1 MKQMEHS
8 YKGEEKFLVNDLKTI
23 VSKARSKA
31 FAAVNYS
38 LVERNW
44 RIGKRIVEEEQNGE
58 ARAEYGKH
66 IIEVASAALTEE
78 FGKGFSET
86 NLINF
91 KKFFLLFKEL
101 EIHQTVSEEFRKQVL
116 HLLPWSHYERL
127 IRVEDKKAREWYAK
141 EAYEQGWSF
150 RTLNR
155 NINTLYYERLLM
167 SKKKQPVVN
176 EMQDK
181 TKAYQQDKLEY
192 IKSPVVLE
200 FLGLPEDTSLAESKL
215 ETAIINNLE
224 KFLMEMGKGYALV
237 ARQQHIRTEEN
248 DYYIDLVFYNYL
260 IKSFILVDLKVNRI
274 TYQDVGQMDMY
285 LQMYDKMKKGPDDN
299 PTIGIILCTETDSD
313 VARYS
318 TLAKNDQMFAAKYKL
333 YLPDKEDLRRE
344 IERQKELYLMAHP
357 EETGISVTNGYAQ
370 PDSCFMFAY
379 DLEQD
384 KLLWRS
390 ADQSYNSM
398 NFVVKGDVILCGYG
412 FTAEDDYLYQ
422 INRNTGEIL
431 DRLELKKMPDLLVEQ
446 DGKLY
451 VHTYSYDYVIDF

>member
-1 MKQMEHS
+1 MKEPGKKYNDEDNM
-8 YKGEEKFLVNDLKTI
+8 LVNDLRSI

-44 RIGKRIVEEEQNGE
+44 RIGQRIVEEEQNG
-58 ARAEYGKH
+58 ASRAEYGKH
-66 IIEVASAALTEE
+66 VIEVASAALTEE
-78 FGKGFSET
+78 FGKGFSYT
-86 NLINF
+86 NIANYKRFYLTFSDLQI
-91 KKFFLLFKEL
+91 L
-101 EIHQTVSEEFRKQVL
+101 QTLSEEFKKQKHQTL
-116 HLLPWSHYERL
+116 SDESSLLPQKGQTPPAQSELRLLPWSHYERL

-141 EAYEQGWSF
+141 EVFEQGWSF

-167 SKKKQPVVN
+167 STKKQPVVD

-181 TKAYQQDKLEY
+181 IKAYQQDKLEY

-357 EETGISVTNGYAQ
+357 EEN
-370 PDSCFMFAY
+370 
-379 DLEQD
+379 D
-384 KLLWRS
+384 K
-390 ADQSYNSM
+390 
-398 NFVVKGDVILCGYG
+398 
-412 FTAEDDYLYQ
+412 E
-422 INRNTGEIL
+422 
-431 DRLELKKMPDLLVEQ
+431 
-446 DGKLY
+446 
-451 VHTYSYDYVIDF
+451 

>member
-1 MKQMEHS
+1 MKEPGKKYNDEDNM
-8 YKGEEKFLVNDLKTI
+8 LVNDLRSI

-44 RIGKRIVEEEQNGE
+44 RIGQRIVEQEQNG
-58 ARAEYGKH
+58 ASRAEYGKH
-66 IIEVASAALTEE
+66 VIEVASAALTEE
-78 FGKGFSET
+78 FGKGFSYT
-86 NLINF
+86 NIANYKRFYLTFSDLQI
-91 KKFFLLFKEL
+91 L
-101 EIHQTVSEEFRKQVL
+101 QTLSEEFKKQKHQTL
-116 HLLPWSHYERL
+116 SDESSLLPQKGQTQPAQFELRLLPWSHYERL

-141 EAYEQGWSF
+141 EAFNEGWSY

-167 SKKKQPVVN
+167 STKKQPVVD

-357 EETGISVTNGYAQ
+357 EEN
-370 PDSCFMFAY
+370 
-379 DLEQD
+379 D
-384 KLLWRS
+384 K
-390 ADQSYNSM
+390 
-398 NFVVKGDVILCGYG
+398 
-412 FTAEDDYLYQ
+412 E
-422 INRNTGEIL
+422 
-431 DRLELKKMPDLLVEQ
+431 
-446 DGKLY
+446 
-451 VHTYSYDYVIDF
+451 

>member
-1 MKQMEHS
+1 MKEPGKKYNDEDNM
-8 YKGEEKFLVNDLKTI
+8 LVNDLRSI

-44 RIGKRIVEEEQNGE
+44 RIGQRIVEQEQNG
-58 ARAEYGKH
+58 ASRAEYGKH
-66 IIEVASAALTEE
+66 VIEVASAALTEE

-86 NLINF
+86 NIMNF
-91 KKFFLLFKEL
+91 KKFYLKFKEL
-101 EIHQTVSEEFRKQVL
+101 TIPQTLSEEFKKQKHQTL
-116 HLLPWSHYERL
+116 SDESSLLPQKGQTPPAQFELRLLPWSHYERL

-141 EAYEQGWSF
+141 EAFEQGWSF

-357 EETGISVTNGYAQ
+357 EEN
-370 PDSCFMFAY
+370 
-379 DLEQD
+379 D
-384 KLLWRS
+384 K
-390 ADQSYNSM
+390 
-398 NFVVKGDVILCGYG
+398 
-412 FTAEDDYLYQ
+412 E
-422 INRNTGEIL
+422 
-431 DRLELKKMPDLLVEQ
+431 
-446 DGKLY
+446 
-451 VHTYSYDYVIDF
+451 

>member
-1 MKQMEHS
+1 MKEPGKKYNDEDNM
-8 YKGEEKFLVNDLKTI
+8 LVNDLRSI

-44 RIGKRIVEEEQNGE
+44 RIGQRIVEQEQNG
-58 ARAEYGKH
+58 ASRAEYGKH
-66 IIEVASAALTEE
+66 VIEVASAALTEE

-86 NLINF
+86 NIMNF
-91 KKFFLLFKEL
+91 KKFYLKFKEL
-101 EIHQTVSEEFRKQVL
+101 TIPQTLSEEFKKQKHQTL
-116 HLLPWSHYERL
+116 SDESSLLPQKGQTQPAQFELRLLPWSHYERL

-141 EAYEQGWSF
+141 EAFNEGWSY

-167 SKKKQPVVN
+167 STKKQPVVD

-357 EETGISVTNGYAQ
+357 EEN
-370 PDSCFMFAY
+370 
-379 DLEQD
+379 D
-384 KLLWRS
+384 K
-390 ADQSYNSM
+390 
-398 NFVVKGDVILCGYG
+398 
-412 FTAEDDYLYQ
+412 E
-422 INRNTGEIL
+422 
-431 DRLELKKMPDLLVEQ
+431 
-446 DGKLY
+446 
-451 VHTYSYDYVIDF
+451 

>member
-1 MKQMEHS
+1 MKEPGKKYNDEDNM
-8 YKGEEKFLVNDLKTI
+8 LVNDLRSI

-44 RIGKRIVEEEQNGE
+44 RIGQRIVEEEQNGTS
-58 ARAEYGKH
+58 RAEYGKH
-66 IIEVASAALTEE
+66 VIEVASAALTKE
-78 FGKGFSET
+78 FGKGFSYT
-86 NLINF
+86 NIANYKRFYLTFSDLQI
-91 KKFFLLFKEL
+91 L
-101 EIHQTVSEEFRKQVL
+101 QTVSEEFKKQKHQTL
-116 HLLPWSHYERL
+116 SDESSLLPQKGQTPPAQFELRFLPWSHYERL

-141 EAYEQGWSF
+141 EAFEQGWSY

-167 SKKKQPVVN
+167 STKKQPVVD

-357 EETGISVTNGYAQ
+357 EEN
-370 PDSCFMFAY
+370 
-379 DLEQD
+379 D
-384 KLLWRS
+384 K
-390 ADQSYNSM
+390 
-398 NFVVKGDVILCGYG
+398 
-412 FTAEDDYLYQ
+412 E
-422 INRNTGEIL
+422 
-431 DRLELKKMPDLLVEQ
+431 
-446 DGKLY
+446 
-451 VHTYSYDYVIDF
+451 

>member
-1 MKQMEHS
+1 MKQPGKKYNDEDNM
-8 YKGEEKFLVNDLKTI
+8 LVNDLRSI

-44 RIGKRIVEEEQNGE
+44 RIGQRIVEQEQNG
-58 ARAEYGKH
+58 ASRAEYGKH
-66 IIEVASAALTEE
+66 VIEIASAALTEE
-78 FGKGFSET
+78 FGKGFSYT
-86 NLINF
+86 NIANYKRFYLTFNNLQI
-91 KKFFLLFKEL
+91 L
-101 EIHQTVSEEFRKQVL
+101 QTVSEEFNNPIQQTLPAKSSAPHKEDKAESAQSELR
-116 HLLPWSHYERL
+116 LLPWSHYERL

-141 EAYEQGWSF
+141 EAFNEGWSY

-357 EETGISVTNGYAQ
+357 EEN
-370 PDSCFMFAY
+370 
-379 DLEQD
+379 D
-384 KLLWRS
+384 K
-390 ADQSYNSM
+390 
-398 NFVVKGDVILCGYG
+398 
-412 FTAEDDYLYQ
+412 E
-422 INRNTGEIL
+422 
-431 DRLELKKMPDLLVEQ
+431 
-446 DGKLY
+446 
-451 VHTYSYDYVIDF
+451 

>member
-1 MKQMEHS
+1 MKEPGKKYNDEDNM
-8 YKGEEKFLVNDLKTI
+8 LVNDLRSI

-44 RIGKRIVEEEQNGE
+44 RIGQRIVEEEQNG
-58 ARAEYGKH
+58 ASRAEYGKH
-66 IIEVASAALTEE
+66 VIEIASAALTEE
-78 FGKGFSET
+78 FGKGFSYT
-86 NLINF
+86 NIANYKRFYLTFNNLQI
-91 KKFFLLFKEL
+91 L
-101 EIHQTVSEEFRKQVL
+101 QTVSEEFSNPIQQTLPAKSSAPHKEDKAESAQSELR
-116 HLLPWSHYERL
+116 LLPWSHYERL

-141 EAYEQGWSF
+141 EAFEQGWSF

-318 TLAKNDQMFAAKYKL
+318 TLAKNDQMFATKYKL

-357 EETGISVTNGYAQ
+357 EEN
-370 PDSCFMFAY
+370 
-379 DLEQD
+379 D
-384 KLLWRS
+384 K
-390 ADQSYNSM
+390 
-398 NFVVKGDVILCGYG
+398 
-412 FTAEDDYLYQ
+412 E
-422 INRNTGEIL
+422 
-431 DRLELKKMPDLLVEQ
+431 
-446 DGKLY
+446 
-451 VHTYSYDYVIDF
+451 

>member
-1 MKQMEHS
+1 MKQLNKKYNDEDNM
-8 YKGEEKFLVNDLKTI
+8 LVNDLRSI

-44 RIGKRIVEEEQNGE
+44 RIGQRIVEQEQNG
-58 ARAEYGKH
+58 ASRAEYGKH
-66 IIEVASAALTEE
+66 VIEIASAALTEE
-78 FGKGFSET
+78 FGKGFSYT
-86 NLINF
+86 NIANYKRFYLTFNNLQI
-91 KKFFLLFKEL
+91 L
-101 EIHQTVSEEFRKQVL
+101 QTVSEEFKKQKHQTL
-116 HLLPWSHYERL
+116 SDESSLLPQKDQTQSTQSELRLLPWSHYERL

-141 EAYEQGWSF
+141 EAFEQGWSF

-167 SKKKQPVVN
+167 SKKKQPVVD

-237 ARQQHIRTEEN
+237 ARQQHIRTEGN

-357 EETGISVTNGYAQ
+357 EEN
-370 PDSCFMFAY
+370 
-379 DLEQD
+379 D
-384 KLLWRS
+384 K
-390 ADQSYNSM
+390 
-398 NFVVKGDVILCGYG
+398 
-412 FTAEDDYLYQ
+412 E
-422 INRNTGEIL
+422 
-431 DRLELKKMPDLLVEQ
+431 
-446 DGKLY
+446 
-451 VHTYSYDYVIDF
+451 

>member
-1 MKQMEHS
+1 MKQPRKKYNDEDNM
-8 YKGEEKFLVNDLKTI
+8 LVNDLRSI

-44 RIGKRIVEEEQNGE
+44 RIGQRIVEEEQNG
-58 ARAEYGKH
+58 ASRAEYGKH
-66 IIEVASAALTEE
+66 VIEVASAALTEE
-78 FGKGFSET
+78 FGKGFSYT
-86 NLINF
+86 NIANYKRFYLTFNNLQI
-91 KKFFLLFKEL
+91 L
-101 EIHQTVSEEFRKQVL
+101 QTVSEEFNNPIQQTLPAKSSAPHKEDKAESAQSELR
-116 HLLPWSHYERL
+116 LLPWSHYERL
-127 IRVEDKKAREWYAK
+127 IRVEDKQAREWYAK
-141 EAYEQGWSF
+141 EAFNEGWSY

-357 EETGISVTNGYAQ
+357 EEN
-370 PDSCFMFAY
+370 
-379 DLEQD
+379 D
-384 KLLWRS
+384 K
-390 ADQSYNSM
+390 
-398 NFVVKGDVILCGYG
+398 
-412 FTAEDDYLYQ
+412 E
-422 INRNTGEIL
+422 
-431 DRLELKKMPDLLVEQ
+431 
-446 DGKLY
+446 
-451 VHTYSYDYVIDF
+451 

>member
-1 MKQMEHS
+1 MRQPGKKYNDEDNM
-8 YKGEEKFLVNDLKTI
+8 LVNDLRSI

-44 RIGKRIVEEEQNGE
+44 RIGQRIVEQEQNG
-58 ARAEYGKH
+58 ASRAEYGKH
-66 IIEVASAALTEE
+66 VIEVASAALTKE

-86 NLINF
+86 NIMNF
-91 KKFFLLFKEL
+91 KKFYLKFKEL
-101 EIHQTVSEEFRKQVL
+101 TIPQTVSEEFKKQKL
-116 HLLPWSHYERL
+116 QTLSDELSSHFQKGQTQSAQFELRLLPWSHYERL
-127 IRVEDKKAREWYAK
+127 IRIEDKKAREWYAK
-141 EAYEQGWSF
+141 EAFEQGWSF

-260 IKSFILVDLKVNRI
+260 IKSFILVNLKVNRI
-274 TYQDVGQMDMY
+274 TYQNVGQMDMY

-357 EETGISVTNGYAQ
+357 EEN
-370 PDSCFMFAY
+370 
-379 DLEQD
+379 D
-384 KLLWRS
+384 K
-390 ADQSYNSM
+390 
-398 NFVVKGDVILCGYG
+398 
-412 FTAEDDYLYQ
+412 E
-422 INRNTGEIL
+422 
-431 DRLELKKMPDLLVEQ
+431 
-446 DGKLY
+446 
-451 VHTYSYDYVIDF
+451 

>member
-1 MKQMEHS
+1 MKQLNKKYNDEDNM
-8 YKGEEKFLVNDLKTI
+8 LVNDLRSI

-44 RIGKRIVEEEQNGE
+44 RIGQRIVEQEQNG
-58 ARAEYGKH
+58 ASRAEYGKH
-66 IIEVASAALTEE
+66 VIEIASAALTEE
-78 FGKGFSET
+78 FGKGFSYT
-86 NLINF
+86 NIANYKRFYLTFNNLQI
-91 KKFFLLFKEL
+91 L
-101 EIHQTVSEEFRKQVL
+101 QTVSEEFNNPIQQTLPAKSSAPHKEDKAESAQSELR
-116 HLLPWSHYERL
+116 LLPWSHYERL
-127 IRVEDKKAREWYAK
+127 IRVEDKQAREWYAK
-141 EAYEQGWSF
+141 EAFNEGWSY

-167 SKKKQPVVN
+167 SKKKQPVID
-176 EMQDK
+176 EMKEK
-181 TKAYQQDKLEY
+181 TKNFQQDKLEY

-224 KFLMEMGKGYALV
+224 KFLMETGKGYALV

-344 IERQKELYLMAHP
+344 IERQKELYLMTHP
-357 EETGISVTNGYAQ
+357 EEN
-370 PDSCFMFAY
+370 
-379 DLEQD
+379 D
-384 KLLWRS
+384 K
-390 ADQSYNSM
+390 
-398 NFVVKGDVILCGYG
+398 
-412 FTAEDDYLYQ
+412 E
-422 INRNTGEIL
+422 
-431 DRLELKKMPDLLVEQ
+431 
-446 DGKLY
+446 
-451 VHTYSYDYVIDF
+451 

>member
-1 MKQMEHS
+1 MKEPGKKYNDEDNM
-8 YKGEEKFLVNDLKTI
+8 LVNDLRSI

-44 RIGKRIVEEEQNGE
+44 RIGQRIVEEEQNG
-58 ARAEYGKH
+58 ASRAEYGKH
-66 IIEVASAALTEE
+66 VIEVASAALTKE

-86 NLINF
+86 NIMNF
-91 KKFFLLFKEL
+91 KKFYLKFKEL
-101 EIHQTVSEEFRKQVL
+101 TIPQTLSEEFKKQKHQTL
-116 HLLPWSHYERL
+116 SDESSLLPQKGQTQPAQFELRLLPWSHYERL

-141 EAYEQGWSF
+141 EAFNEGWSY

-167 SKKKQPVVN
+167 STKKQPVVD

-333 YLPDKEDLRRE
+333 DLPDKEDLRRE
-344 IERQKELYLMAHP
+344 IERQKELYLMTHP
-357 EETGISVTNGYAQ
+357 EEN
-370 PDSCFMFAY
+370 
-379 DLEQD
+379 E
-384 KLLWRS
+384 K
-390 ADQSYNSM
+390 
-398 NFVVKGDVILCGYG
+398 
-412 FTAEDDYLYQ
+412 E
-422 INRNTGEIL
+422 
-431 DRLELKKMPDLLVEQ
+431 
-446 DGKLY
+446 
-451 VHTYSYDYVIDF
+451 

>member
-1 MKQMEHS
+1 MKEPGKKYNDEDNM
-8 YKGEEKFLVNDLKTI
+8 LVNDLRSI

-44 RIGKRIVEEEQNGE
+44 RIGQRIVEEEQNGTS
-58 ARAEYGKH
+58 RAEYGKH
-66 IIEVASAALTEE
+66 VIEVASAALTKE
-78 FGKGFSET
+78 FGKGFSYT
-86 NLINF
+86 NIANYKRFYLTFSDLQI
-91 KKFFLLFKEL
+91 L
-101 EIHQTVSEEFRKQVL
+101 QTVSEEFKKQKHQTL
-116 HLLPWSHYERL
+116 SDESSLLPQKGQTPPAQFELRFLPWSHYERL

-141 EAYEQGWSF
+141 EAFEQGWSF

-167 SKKKQPVVN
+167 STKKQPVVD

-333 YLPDKEDLRRE
+333 YLPNKEDLRRE

-357 EETGISVTNGYAQ
+357 EEN
-370 PDSCFMFAY
+370 
-379 DLEQD
+379 D
-384 KLLWRS
+384 K
-390 ADQSYNSM
+390 
-398 NFVVKGDVILCGYG
+398 
-412 FTAEDDYLYQ
+412 E
-422 INRNTGEIL
+422 
-431 DRLELKKMPDLLVEQ
+431 
-446 DGKLY
+446 
-451 VHTYSYDYVIDF
+451 

>member
-1 MKQMEHS
+1 MKQLNKKYNDEDNM
-8 YKGEEKFLVNDLKTI
+8 LVNDLRSI

-44 RIGKRIVEEEQNGE
+44 RIGQRIVEEEQNG
-58 ARAEYGKH
+58 ASRAEYGKH
-66 IIEVASAALTEE
+66 VIEVASAALTKE

-86 NLINF
+86 NIMNF
-91 KKFFLLFKEL
+91 KKFYLKFKEL
-101 EIHQTVSEEFRKQVL
+101 TIPQTLSEEFKKQKQQTLSDESSLLPPKGQTPSAQFEL

-127 IRVEDKKAREWYAK
+127 IRVEDKKAREWYTK
-141 EAYEQGWSF
+141 EAFEQGWSF

-167 SKKKQPVVN
+167 STKKQPVVD

-357 EETGISVTNGYAQ
+357 EEN
-370 PDSCFMFAY
+370 
-379 DLEQD
+379 E
-384 KLLWRS
+384 K
-390 ADQSYNSM
+390 
-398 NFVVKGDVILCGYG
+398 
-412 FTAEDDYLYQ
+412 E
-422 INRNTGEIL
+422 
-431 DRLELKKMPDLLVEQ
+431 
-446 DGKLY
+446 
-451 VHTYSYDYVIDF
+451 

>member
-1 MKQMEHS
+1 MKEP
-8 YKGEEKFLVNDLKTI
+8 EKKYNDEDNMLVNDLRSI

-44 RIGKRIVEEEQNGE
+44 RIGQRIVEQEQNG
-58 ARAEYGKH
+58 ASRAEYGKH
-66 IIEVASAALTEE
+66 VIEVASAALTEE
-78 FGKGFSET
+78 FGKGFSYT
-86 NLINF
+86 NIANYKRFYLTFSDLQI
-91 KKFFLLFKEL
+91 L
-101 EIHQTVSEEFRKQVL
+101 QTVSEEFKKQKHQTL
-116 HLLPWSHYERL
+116 SDESSLLPQKGQTPPAQFELRFLPWSHYERL

-141 EAYEQGWSF
+141 EAFNEGWSY

-357 EETGISVTNGYAQ
+357 EEN
-370 PDSCFMFAY
+370 
-379 DLEQD
+379 D
-384 KLLWRS
+384 K
-390 ADQSYNSM
+390 
-398 NFVVKGDVILCGYG
+398 
-412 FTAEDDYLYQ
+412 E
-422 INRNTGEIL
+422 
-431 DRLELKKMPDLLVEQ
+431 
-446 DGKLY
+446 
-451 VHTYSYDYVIDF
+451 

>member
-1 MKQMEHS
+1 MKQPRKKYNDEDNM
-8 YKGEEKFLVNDLKTI
+8 LVNDLRSI

-44 RIGKRIVEEEQNGE
+44 RIGQRIVEQEQNG
-58 ARAEYGKH
+58 ASRAEYGKH
-66 IIEVASAALTEE
+66 VIEIASAALTEE
-78 FGKGFSET
+78 FGKGFSES
-86 NLINF
+86 NIMNF
-91 KKFFLLFKEL
+91 KKFYLKFKEL
-101 EIHQTVSEEFRKQVL
+101 TIPQTLSEEFKKQKHQTL
-116 HLLPWSHYERL
+116 SDESSLLPQKGQTQSAQFELRLLPWSHYERL

-141 EAYEQGWSF
+141 EAFEQGWSF

-192 IKSPVVLE
+192 IKSPVVME
-200 FLGLPEDTSLAESKL
+200 FLGLPSDSSLKESKL
-215 ETAIINNLE
+215 ESAIIDNLE

-299 PTIGIILCTETDSD
+299 PTIGIILCAETDSD

-333 YLPDKEDLRRE
+333 YLPDKEDLKRE

-357 EETGISVTNGYAQ
+357 EEN
-370 PDSCFMFAY
+370 
-379 DLEQD
+379 D
-384 KLLWRS
+384 K
-390 ADQSYNSM
+390 
-398 NFVVKGDVILCGYG
+398 
-412 FTAEDDYLYQ
+412 E
-422 INRNTGEIL
+422 
-431 DRLELKKMPDLLVEQ
+431 
-446 DGKLY
+446 
-451 VHTYSYDYVIDF
+451 

>member
-1 MKQMEHS
+1 MKEPGKKYNDEDNM
-8 YKGEEKFLVNDLKTI
+8 LVNDLRSI

-44 RIGKRIVEEEQNGE
+44 RIGQRIVEQEQNG
-58 ARAEYGKH
+58 ASRAEYGKH
-66 IIEVASAALTEE
+66 VIEVASAALTEE
-78 FGKGFSET
+78 FGKGFSYT
-86 NLINF
+86 NIANYKRFYLTFNNLQI
-91 KKFFLLFKEL
+91 L
-101 EIHQTVSEEFRKQVL
+101 QTVSEEFKKQRHQTL
-116 HLLPWSHYERL
+116 SDESSLLPQKDQTQSIQSELRLLPWSHYERL

-141 EAYEQGWSF
+141 EAFEQGWSF

-357 EETGISVTNGYAQ
+357 EGN
-370 PDSCFMFAY
+370 
-379 DLEQD
+379 D
-384 KLLWRS
+384 K
-390 ADQSYNSM
+390 
-398 NFVVKGDVILCGYG
+398 
-412 FTAEDDYLYQ
+412 E
-422 INRNTGEIL
+422 
-431 DRLELKKMPDLLVEQ
+431 
-446 DGKLY
+446 
-451 VHTYSYDYVIDF
+451 

>member
-1 MKQMEHS
+1 MKQPRKKYNDEDNM
-8 YKGEEKFLVNDLKTI
+8 LVNDLRSI

-44 RIGKRIVEEEQNGE
+44 RIGQRIVEQEQNG
-58 ARAEYGKH
+58 ASRAEYGKH
-66 IIEVASAALTEE
+66 VIEIASAALTEE

-86 NLINF
+86 NIMNF
-91 KKFFLLFKEL
+91 KKFYLKFKEL
-101 EIHQTVSEEFRKQVL
+101 TIPQTLSEEFKKQKHQTL
-116 HLLPWSHYERL
+116 SDEFSLLPQKGQTQSAQFELRLLPWSHYERL

-141 EAYEQGWSF
+141 EAFNEGWSY

-333 YLPDKEDLRRE
+333 YLPDKEDLRIE

-357 EETGISVTNGYAQ
+357 EEN
-370 PDSCFMFAY
+370 
-379 DLEQD
+379 D
-384 KLLWRS
+384 K
-390 ADQSYNSM
+390 
-398 NFVVKGDVILCGYG
+398 
-412 FTAEDDYLYQ
+412 E
-422 INRNTGEIL
+422 
-431 DRLELKKMPDLLVEQ
+431 
-446 DGKLY
+446 
-451 VHTYSYDYVIDF
+451 

>member
-1 MKQMEHS
+1 MKEPGKKYNDEDNM
-8 YKGEEKFLVNDLKTI
+8 LVNDLRSI

-38 LVERNW
+38 LVKRNW
-44 RIGKRIVEEEQNGE
+44 RIGQRIVEQEQNG
-58 ARAEYGKH
+58 ASRAEYGKH
-66 IIEVASAALTEE
+66 VIEIASAALTEE

-86 NLINF
+86 NIMNF
-91 KKFFLLFKEL
+91 KKFYLKFKEL
-101 EIHQTVSEEFRKQVL
+101 TIPQTLSEEFKKQKHQTL
-116 HLLPWSHYERL
+116 SDEFSLLPQKGQTQSAQFELRLLPWSHYERL

-141 EAYEQGWSF
+141 EAFEQGWSF

-167 SKKKQPVVN
+167 SKKKQPVVD

-318 TLAKNDQMFAAKYKL
+318 TLAKNDQMFAEKYKL

-357 EETGISVTNGYAQ
+357 EEN
-370 PDSCFMFAY
+370 
-379 DLEQD
+379 D
-384 KLLWRS
+384 K
-390 ADQSYNSM
+390 
-398 NFVVKGDVILCGYG
+398 
-412 FTAEDDYLYQ
+412 E
-422 INRNTGEIL
+422 
-431 DRLELKKMPDLLVEQ
+431 
-446 DGKLY
+446 
-451 VHTYSYDYVIDF
+451 

>member
-1 MKQMEHS
+1 MKEPGKKYNDEDNM
-8 YKGEEKFLVNDLKTI
+8 LVNDLRSI

-44 RIGKRIVEEEQNGE
+44 RIGQRIVEEEQNG
-58 ARAEYGKH
+58 ASRAEYGKH
-66 IIEVASAALTEE
+66 VIEVASAALTEE
-78 FGKGFSET
+78 FGKGFSYT
-86 NLINF
+86 NIANYKRFYLTFSDLQI
-91 KKFFLLFKEL
+91 L
-101 EIHQTVSEEFRKQVL
+101 QTLSEEFKKQKHQTL
-116 HLLPWSHYERL
+116 SDESSLLPPKGQTPPAQFELRFLPWSHYERL

-141 EAYEQGWSF
+141 EAFEQGWSF

-167 SKKKQPVVN
+167 SKKKRPVVD

-285 LQMYDKMKKGPDDN
+285 LQMYDKMKKGSDDN

-357 EETGISVTNGYAQ
+357 EEN
-370 PDSCFMFAY
+370 
-379 DLEQD
+379 D
-384 KLLWRS
+384 K
-390 ADQSYNSM
+390 
-398 NFVVKGDVILCGYG
+398 
-412 FTAEDDYLYQ
+412 E
-422 INRNTGEIL
+422 
-431 DRLELKKMPDLLVEQ
+431 
-446 DGKLY
+446 
-451 VHTYSYDYVIDF
+451 

>member
-1 MKQMEHS
+1 MKQPRKKYNDEDNM
-8 YKGEEKFLVNDLKTI
+8 LVNDLRSI

-44 RIGKRIVEEEQNGE
+44 RIGQRIVEEEQNG
-58 ARAEYGKH
+58 ASRAEYGKH
-66 IIEVASAALTEE
+66 VIEVASAALTEE

-86 NLINF
+86 NIMNF
-91 KKFFLLFKEL
+91 KKFYLKFKEL
-101 EIHQTVSEEFRKQVL
+101 TIPQTVSEEFKKQKQQTL
-116 HLLPWSHYERL
+116 SDELSSHFQKGQTQSAQFELRLLPWSHYERL

-141 EAYEQGWSF
+141 EAFEQGWSF

-357 EETGISVTNGYAQ
+357 EEN
-370 PDSCFMFAY
+370 
-379 DLEQD
+379 D
-384 KLLWRS
+384 K
-390 ADQSYNSM
+390 
-398 NFVVKGDVILCGYG
+398 
-412 FTAEDDYLYQ
+412 E
-422 INRNTGEIL
+422 
-431 DRLELKKMPDLLVEQ
+431 
-446 DGKLY
+446 
-451 VHTYSYDYVIDF
+451 

>member
-1 MKQMEHS
+1 MKEPGKK
-8 YKGEEKFLVNDLKTI
+8 YNDEENMLVNDLRSI

-44 RIGKRIVEEEQNGE
+44 RIGQRIVEQEQNG
-58 ARAEYGKH
+58 ASRAEYGKH
-66 IIEVASAALTEE
+66 VIEIASAALTEE
-78 FGKGFSET
+78 FGKGFSYT
-86 NLINF
+86 NIANYKRFYLTFNNLQI
-91 KKFFLLFKEL
+91 L
-101 EIHQTVSEEFRKQVL
+101 QTVSEEFKKQKHQTL
-116 HLLPWSHYERL
+116 SDASSLLPQKDQTQSTQSELRLLPWSHYERL

-141 EAYEQGWSF
+141 EAFEQGWSF

-167 SKKKQPVVN
+167 SKKKQPVVD

-215 ETAIINNLE
+215 EIAIINNLE

-357 EETGISVTNGYAQ
+357 EES
-370 PDSCFMFAY
+370 
-379 DLEQD
+379 D
-384 KLLWRS
+384 K
-390 ADQSYNSM
+390 
-398 NFVVKGDVILCGYG
+398 
-412 FTAEDDYLYQ
+412 E
-422 INRNTGEIL
+422 
-431 DRLELKKMPDLLVEQ
+431 
-446 DGKLY
+446 
-451 VHTYSYDYVIDF
+451 

>member
-1 MKQMEHS
+1 MKEPGKKYNDEDNM
-8 YKGEEKFLVNDLKTI
+8 LVNDLRSI

-44 RIGKRIVEEEQNGE
+44 RIGQRIVEQEQNG
-58 ARAEYGKH
+58 ASRAEYGKH
-66 IIEVASAALTEE
+66 VIEVASAALTEE

-86 NLINF
+86 NIMNF
-91 KKFFLLFKEL
+91 KKFYLKFKEL
-101 EIHQTVSEEFRKQVL
+101 TIPQTLSEEFKKQKHQTL
-116 HLLPWSHYERL
+116 SDESSLLPQKGQTPPAQFELRLLPWSHYERL

-141 EAYEQGWSF
+141 EAFEQGWSF

-167 SKKKQPVVN
+167 STKKQPVVK

-357 EETGISVTNGYAQ
+357 EEN
-370 PDSCFMFAY
+370 
-379 DLEQD
+379 E
-384 KLLWRS
+384 K
-390 ADQSYNSM
+390 
-398 NFVVKGDVILCGYG
+398 
-412 FTAEDDYLYQ
+412 E
-422 INRNTGEIL
+422 
-431 DRLELKKMPDLLVEQ
+431 
-446 DGKLY
+446 
-451 VHTYSYDYVIDF
+451 

>member
-1 MKQMEHS
+1 MKEP
-8 YKGEEKFLVNDLKTI
+8 EKKYNDEDNMLVNDLRSI

-44 RIGKRIVEEEQNGE
+44 RIGQRIVEEEQNG
-58 ARAEYGKH
+58 ASRAEYGKH
-66 IIEVASAALTEE
+66 VIEVASAALTKE
-78 FGKGFSET
+78 FGKGFSYT
-86 NLINF
+86 NIANYKRFYLTFSDLQI
-91 KKFFLLFKEL
+91 L
-101 EIHQTVSEEFRKQVL
+101 QTVSEEFKKQKHQTRSDESSL
-116 HLLPWSHYERL
+116 LPQKGQTPPAQFELRFLPWSHYERL

-141 EAYEQGWSF
+141 EAFEQGWSF

-167 SKKKQPVVN
+167 STKKQPVVD

-237 ARQQHIRTEEN
+237 ARQQYIRTEEN

-357 EETGISVTNGYAQ
+357 EEN
-370 PDSCFMFAY
+370 
-379 DLEQD
+379 D
-384 KLLWRS
+384 K
-390 ADQSYNSM
+390 
-398 NFVVKGDVILCGYG
+398 
-412 FTAEDDYLYQ
+412 E
-422 INRNTGEIL
+422 
-431 DRLELKKMPDLLVEQ
+431 
-446 DGKLY
+446 
-451 VHTYSYDYVIDF
+451 

>member
-1 MKQMEHS
+1 MKEPGKKYNDEDNM
-8 YKGEEKFLVNDLKTI
+8 LVNDLRSI

-44 RIGKRIVEEEQNGE
+44 RIGQRIVEQEQNG
-58 ARAEYGKH
+58 ASRAEYGKH
-66 IIEVASAALTEE
+66 VIGVASAALTEE

-86 NLINF
+86 NIRTF
-91 KKFFLLFKEL
+91 RKFFLIFRNL
-101 EIHQTVSEEFRKQVL
+101 EILQTVSAESNLPKQQTL
-116 HLLPWSHYERL
+116 SDNLSSHFQKGQTPPAQFKLRLLPWSHYERL

-141 EAYEQGWSF
+141 EAFEQGWSY

-167 SKKKQPVVN
+167 SK
-176 EMQDK
+176 DK
-181 TKAYQQDKLEY
+181 TPVEEEMKEKTQEFQQDKLEY
-192 IKSPVVLE
+192 IKSPVVME
-200 FLGLPEDTSLAESKL
+200 FLGLPSDSSLKESKL
-215 ETAIINNLE
+215 ETAIIDNLE

-274 TYQDVGQMDMY
+274 NYQDVGQMDMY

-299 PTIGIILCTETDSD
+299 PTIGIILCAETDSD

-333 YLPDKEDLRRE
+333 YLPNEEDLRRE

-357 EETGISVTNGYAQ
+357 
-370 PDSCFMFAY
+370 
-379 DLEQD
+379 D
-384 KLLWRS
+384 K
-390 ADQSYNSM
+390 
-398 NFVVKGDVILCGYG
+398 
-412 FTAEDDYLYQ
+412 
-422 INRNTGEIL
+422 
-431 DRLELKKMPDLLVEQ
+431 
-446 DGKLY
+446 
-451 VHTYSYDYVIDF
+451 

>member
-1 MKQMEHS
+1 MKQPRKKYNDEDNM
-8 YKGEEKFLVNDLKTI
+8 LVNDLRSI

-44 RIGKRIVEEEQNGE
+44 RIGQRIVEEEQNG
-58 ARAEYGKH
+58 ASRAEYGKH
-66 IIEVASAALTEE
+66 VIEVASAALTKE

-86 NLINF
+86 NIMNF
-91 KKFFLLFKEL
+91 KKFYLKFKEL
-101 EIHQTVSEEFRKQVL
+101 TIPQTLSEEFKKQKHQTL
-116 HLLPWSHYERL
+116 SDESSLLPQKGQTQPAQFELRLLPWSHYERL

-141 EAYEQGWSF
+141 EAFNEGWSY

-167 SKKKQPVVN
+167 STKKQPVVD

-200 FLGLPEDTSLAESKL
+200 FLGLPEDTFLAESKL

-357 EETGISVTNGYAQ
+357 EEN
-370 PDSCFMFAY
+370 
-379 DLEQD
+379 D
-384 KLLWRS
+384 K
-390 ADQSYNSM
+390 
-398 NFVVKGDVILCGYG
+398 
-412 FTAEDDYLYQ
+412 E
-422 INRNTGEIL
+422 
-431 DRLELKKMPDLLVEQ
+431 
-446 DGKLY
+446 
-451 VHTYSYDYVIDF
+451 

>member
-1 MKQMEHS
+1 MKQMEPS

-78 FGKGFSET
+78 FEKGFSVT
-86 NLINF
+86 TLRVFRRFYLKFSNLQI
-91 KKFFLLFKEL
+91 
-101 EIHQTVSEEFRKQVL
+101 QRTVSVEFNASIQQTPSEELSNNLQHVQKAGI
-116 HLLPWSHYERL
+116 HLLPWSHYELL
-127 IRVEDKKAREWYAK
+127 IRIEDKQARDWYAK
-141 EAYEQGWSF
+141 EAFEQGWSY
-150 RTLNR
+150 RTLSR

-167 SKKKQPVVN
+167 SKDKAPVEKEMKEKTN
-176 EMQDK
+176 EF
-181 TKAYQQDKLEY
+181 QQDKLEY
-192 IKSPVVLE
+192 IKSPVVME
-200 FLGLPEDTSLAESKL
+200 FLGLPSDSSLKESKL
-215 ETAIINNLE
+215 ESAIIDNLE

-299 PTIGIILCTETDSD
+299 PTIGIILCAETDSD

-333 YLPDKEDLRRE
+333 YLPNEEDLRRE
-344 IERQKELYLMAHP
+344 IERQKKLYFMAHP
-357 EETGISVTNGYAQ
+357 
-370 PDSCFMFAY
+370 
-379 DLEQD
+379 D
-384 KLLWRS
+384 K
-390 ADQSYNSM
+390 
-398 NFVVKGDVILCGYG
+398 
-412 FTAEDDYLYQ
+412 
-422 INRNTGEIL
+422 
-431 DRLELKKMPDLLVEQ
+431 
-446 DGKLY
+446 
-451 VHTYSYDYVIDF
+451 

>member
-1 MKQMEHS
+1 MKEPGKKYNDEDNM
-8 YKGEEKFLVNDLKTI
+8 LVNDLRSI

-44 RIGKRIVEEEQNGE
+44 RIGQRIVEEEQNG
-58 ARAEYGKH
+58 ASRAEYGKH
-66 IIEVASAALTEE
+66 VIEVASAALTKE

-86 NLINF
+86 NIMNF
-91 KKFFLLFKEL
+91 KKFYLKFKEL
-101 EIHQTVSEEFRKQVL
+101 TIPQTLSEEFKKQKHQTL
-116 HLLPWSHYERL
+116 SDESSLLPQKGQTQPAQFELRLLPWSHYERL

-141 EAYEQGWSF
+141 EAFNEGWSY

-167 SKKKQPVVN
+167 STKKQPVVD

-318 TLAKNDQMFAAKYKL
+318 TLAKNDLMFAAKYKL

-357 EETGISVTNGYAQ
+357 EEN
-370 PDSCFMFAY
+370 
-379 DLEQD
+379 D
-384 KLLWRS
+384 K
-390 ADQSYNSM
+390 
-398 NFVVKGDVILCGYG
+398 
-412 FTAEDDYLYQ
+412 E
-422 INRNTGEIL
+422 
-431 DRLELKKMPDLLVEQ
+431 
-446 DGKLY
+446 
-451 VHTYSYDYVIDF
+451 

>member
-1 MKQMEHS
+1 MKQLNKKYNDEDNM
-8 YKGEEKFLVNDLKTI
+8 LVNDLRSI

-44 RIGKRIVEEEQNGE
+44 RIGQRIVEQEQNG
-58 ARAEYGKH
+58 ASRAEYGKH
-66 IIEVASAALTEE
+66 VIEVASAALTEE
-78 FGKGFSET
+78 FGKGFSYT
-86 NLINF
+86 NIANYKRFYLTFSDLQI
-91 KKFFLLFKEL
+91 L
-101 EIHQTVSEEFRKQVL
+101 QTLSEEFKKQKHQTL
-116 HLLPWSHYERL
+116 SDESSLLPQKGQTPPAQFELRLLPWSHYERL

-141 EAYEQGWSF
+141 EAFNEGWSY

-344 IERQKELYLMAHP
+344 IERQKELYQMAHP
-357 EETGISVTNGYAQ
+357 EEN
-370 PDSCFMFAY
+370 
-379 DLEQD
+379 D
-384 KLLWRS
+384 K
-390 ADQSYNSM
+390 
-398 NFVVKGDVILCGYG
+398 
-412 FTAEDDYLYQ
+412 E
-422 INRNTGEIL
+422 
-431 DRLELKKMPDLLVEQ
+431 
-446 DGKLY
+446 
-451 VHTYSYDYVIDF
+451 

>member
-1 MKQMEHS
+1 MKEP
-8 YKGEEKFLVNDLKTI
+8 EKKYNDEDNMLVNDLRSI

-44 RIGKRIVEEEQNGE
+44 RIGQRIVEQEQNG
-58 ARAEYGKH
+58 ASRAEYGKH
-66 IIEVASAALTEE
+66 VIEVASAALTEE

-86 NLINF
+86 NIMNF
-91 KKFFLLFKEL
+91 KKFYLKFKEL
-101 EIHQTVSEEFRKQVL
+101 TIPQTLSEEFKKQKQQTL
-116 HLLPWSHYERL
+116 SDELSSHFQKGQTPPAQFELRLLPWSHYERL

-141 EAYEQGWSF
+141 EAFEQGWSF

-344 IERQKELYLMAHP
+344 IEREKELYLMAHP
-357 EETGISVTNGYAQ
+357 EET
-370 PDSCFMFAY
+370 
-379 DLEQD
+379 D
-384 KLLWRS
+384 K
-390 ADQSYNSM
+390 
-398 NFVVKGDVILCGYG
+398 
-412 FTAEDDYLYQ
+412 E
-422 INRNTGEIL
+422 
-431 DRLELKKMPDLLVEQ
+431 
-446 DGKLY
+446 
-451 VHTYSYDYVIDF
+451 

>member
-1 MKQMEHS
+1 MKEPGKKYNDEDNM
-8 YKGEEKFLVNDLKTI
+8 LVNDLRSI

-44 RIGKRIVEEEQNGE
+44 RIGQRIVEEEQNG
-58 ARAEYGKH
+58 ASRAEYGKH
-66 IIEVASAALTEE
+66 VIEVASAALTKE

-86 NLINF
+86 NIMNF
-91 KKFFLLFKEL
+91 KKFYLKFKEL
-101 EIHQTVSEEFRKQVL
+101 TIPQTLSEEFKKQKHQTL
-116 HLLPWSHYERL
+116 SDESSLLPQKGQTQPAQFELRLLPWSHYERL

-141 EAYEQGWSF
+141 EAFNEGWSY

-167 SKKKQPVVN
+167 STKKQPVVD

-274 TYQDVGQMDMY
+274 TYQNVGQMDMY

-344 IERQKELYLMAHP
+344 IERQKELYLTAHP
-357 EETGISVTNGYAQ
+357 EEN
-370 PDSCFMFAY
+370 
-379 DLEQD
+379 D
-384 KLLWRS
+384 K
-390 ADQSYNSM
+390 
-398 NFVVKGDVILCGYG
+398 
-412 FTAEDDYLYQ
+412 E
-422 INRNTGEIL
+422 
-431 DRLELKKMPDLLVEQ
+431 
-446 DGKLY
+446 
-451 VHTYSYDYVIDF
+451 